1 MLTGAISMEKSQ
13 SFQND
18 HKVILVFISCFRSSN
33 SSSNSSCCWF
43 WRSPQ
48 GGARSPSS
56 HSLQAKSFRSQS
68 DSYISPLLPPLLH
81 WRKAIVPVP
90 HTTALNK
97 TVVRG
102 EMPPTTLTHL
112 QVWVSA
118 VSESKFPSLC
128 TTSKAF
134 PFNFKSKATINMFP
148 PLNSLFSTY
157 RCMSL
162 MLPAQP
168 VLRLFHFT
176 DFYSSGSQIIGH

>member
-1 MLTGAISMEKSQ
+1 MITKLSWYLFPAFAAAAATEAATAATFSPSPLQ
-13 SFQND
+13 STLF
-18 HKVILVFISCFRSSN
+18 FS
-33 SSSNSSCCWF
+33 WF

-48 GGARSPSS
+48 GDARSPSS

-81 WRKAIVPVP
+81 WRKAIIPVP

-157 RCMSL
+157 HCMSL